1 MNAVGFDLSELIG
14 LIAAFLLTLSILSYI
29 LGDNFVFRTSVSIF
43 IGVSAG
49 LVVMAGFQN
58 ILWPRLFI
66 PLMRNPAEATWFLF
80 VPMLF
85 GIFLF
90 SFLVPQIS
98 AVGSLSL
105 AFLVGIGAAT
115 VIGGAVYGTIIPLVG
130 ISLESFDQ
138 NVLLASS
145 QNTETAWINSLL
157 VLFGLITVLL
167 SFQFS
172 SLSRAEK
179 KVGSI
184 RNLVF
189 LVGRFFI
196 AVALGVIFFGVLI
209 ASQTALVERV
219 NFLSDF
225 IQYFLSPGG

>member
-1 MNAVGFDLSELIG
+1 MNAVGFDLSELVG

-58 ILWPRLFI
+58 ILLPRLFM
-66 PLMRNPAEATWFLF
+66 PLMRNPAEATWFLI

-157 VLFGLITVLL
+157 VLFGLITALL

-172 SLSRAEK
+172 NLWRAEK

-184 RNLVF
+184 RNLIF
-189 LVGRFFI
+189 LVGRF
-196 AVALGVIFFGVLI
+196 LL
-209 ASQTALVERV
+209 R
-219 NFLSDF
+219 
-225 IQYFLSPGG
+225 SPWELYSLEC